1 MANIDIRGLDFTL
14 LTVLASLLR
23 TRRATDTARELAM
36 TQSTVSHALG
46 RLRAVLRDDLFI
58 RRPHGLEPTPRALA
72 LQSTLE
78 ALFALARD
86 IVDDAPFD
94 PADAQ
99 GTVRIAAS
107 DYHCAQ
113 LAAPLVARLR
123 EAAPRLRL
131 SFRPL
136 VRRAALDA
144 LQAGTVEL
152 AIGRFWSVPSSIALK
167 TLFDE
172 TYSVVAAPSPGRS
185 GPLDLEAYLAARHI
199 VVSLDGDLEGVVD
212 AALLTMGRRRE
223 VVAAVPY
230 FLAALAAAADGDV
243 VATLPSR
250 VATAYA
256 PRFKLDVFPPPLDV
270 GSFPVSA
277 AAFAARGRSP
287 LVDWLIERVLVPA
300 VAADAATP
308 VPAACRPAHPLDHV
322 ASMSST
328 QAGTTSVAEP

>member
-1 MANIDIRGLDFTL
+1 MANVDIRSLDFTL

-72 LQSTLE
+72 LQPTLD
-78 ALFALARD
+78 ALFALARGM
-86 IVDDAPFD
+86 VDDEPFD
-94 PADAQ
+94 PAEAQ
-99 GTVRIAAS
+99 GIVRIAAS

-113 LAAPLVARLR
+113 LAAPLVARLG

-152 AIGRFWSVPSSIALK
+152 AIGRFWNLPSSIELRP
-167 TLFDE
+167 LFEE
-172 TYSVVAAPSPGRS
+172 TYSVVAAPSPRRAGR
-185 GPLDLEAYLAARHI
+185 LDLEAYLAARHI
-199 VVSLDGDLEGVVD
+199 MVSLDGDLSGVVD
-212 AALLTMGRRRE
+212 TALRAMGRRRD

-230 FLAALAAAADGDV
+230 FLAALAAAADGDGDV
-243 VATLPSR
+243 LATLPSR
-250 VATAYA
+250 VVAAYA
-256 PRFKLDVFPPPLDV
+256 PRFGLDVFPAPLEL
-270 GSFPVSA
+270 GAFTVSVA
-277 AAFAARGRSP
+277 ASAARGRSH
-287 LVDWLIERVLVPA
+287 LVDWLIELVLVPA
-300 VAADAATP
+300 VAEGGATDG
-308 VPAACRPAHPLDHV
+308 PAARRARPRARR
-322 ASMSST
+322 
-328 QAGTTSVAEP
+328 G